1 VYPDHP
7 ELLDAAGYSSA
18 TPQRGRDPTKFLE
31 EFAAVIPIRYN
42 LRSLMVRRTTSAMTA
57 IVVALVVML
66 LFILSGFVEGLK
78 QTVMRNA
85 VSDNWILLSR
95 GTTSEPDSFISH
107 DQYEIVKSRPQILT
121 DAKGQALISP
131 EISTGFN
138 SNPEAPPF
146 DVMFTMLRGLDLIAY
161 EVHRDLKIVDGRW
174 PKHGSAEMA
183 VGRKLAARYPNLA
196 LGKTYRFG
204 RHDFKIVGI
213 FSDHDSARESEVFA
227 DLDVL
232 AQEVHFNN
240 GFESLHVVL
249 KPGMESAFQDS
260 LNTDARVRLDAVSE
274 QEFYARETGFVEQLR
289 SLGLIVAMILAIGAV
304 FGAMNTMYST
314 VARRKSEIGVLRA
327 LGFNR
332 INVLLSFI
340 SESVLLGIAGA
351 VAGEVLGLVV
361 AFATG
366 LTNQLLNVG
375 AFIFRFQLTPG
386 TFVSGI
392 LAGIVIGAAGGLLP
406 AWRAS
411 RVGVIE
417 SLRAV

>member
-1 VYPDHP
+1 M
-7 ELLDAAGYSSA
+7 
-18 TPQRGRDPTKFLE
+18 
-31 EFAAVIPIRYN
+31 IPIRYN

-66 LFILSGFVEGLK
+66 LFILSGFVAGLK

-85 VSDNWILLSR
+85 VLDNWIVLSR
-95 GTTSEPDSFISH
+95 GTTSEPDSYISR
-107 DQYEIVKSRPQILT
+107 DQYEIIKSRPQIVT
-121 DAKGQALISP
+121 DAKGAPLISP

-138 SNPEAPPF
+138 PNPDAPRLAS
-146 DVMFTMLRGLDLIAY
+146 MSTMLRGLYPIAY
-161 EVHRDLKIVDGRW
+161 QVHRELKIVDGRW
-174 PKHGSAEMA
+174 PQHGAAEMA
-183 VGRKLAARYPNLA
+183 IGRKLAARYPNL
-196 LGKTYRFG
+196 GVGNTYRFG
-204 RHDFKIVGI
+204 RRDFKIVGI
-213 FSDHDSARESEVFA
+213 FSDNDSARESEVFT

-232 AQEVHFNN
+232 AQEVHFNS

-304 FGAMNTMYST
+304 FGAMNTMYAA
-314 VARRKSEIGVLRA
+314 VARRTSEIGVLRA

-332 INVLLSFI
+332 INVLVSFI
-340 SESVLLGIAGA
+340 SESVLLGLAGGIAG
-351 VAGEVLGLVV
+351 EILGVVV

-366 LTNQLLNVG
+366 LTGELLNVG
-375 AFIFRFQLTPG
+375 SFIFRFQLTPG
-386 TFVSGI
+386 AFISGM
-392 LAGIVIGAAGGLLP
+392 LAGIIIGAVGGLLP

-411 RVGVIE
+411 RIGVIE

>member
-1 VYPDHP
+1 
-7 ELLDAAGYSSA
+7 
-18 TPQRGRDPTKFLE
+18 
-31 EFAAVIPIRYN
+31 VIPIRYN

-66 LFILSGFVEGLK
+66 LFILSGFVAGLK

-85 VSDNWILLSR
+85 VLDNWIVLSR
-95 GTTSEPDSFISH
+95 GTTSEPDSYISR
-107 DQYEIVKSRPQILT
+107 DQYEIIKSRPQIVT
-121 DAKGQALISP
+121 DAKGAPLISP

-138 SNPEAPPF
+138 PNPDAPRLAS
-146 DVMFTMLRGLDLIAY
+146 MSTMLRGLYPIAY
-161 EVHRDLKIVDGRW
+161 QVHRELKIVDGRW
-174 PKHGSAEMA
+174 PQHGAAEMA
-183 VGRKLAARYPNLA
+183 IGRKLAARYPNL
-196 LGKTYRFG
+196 GVGNTYRFG
-204 RHDFKIVGI
+204 RRDFKIVGI
-213 FSDHDSARESEVFA
+213 FSDNDSARESEVFT

-232 AQEVHFNN
+232 AQEVHFNS

-304 FGAMNTMYST
+304 FGAMNTMYAA
-314 VARRKSEIGVLRA
+314 VARRTSEIGVLRA

-332 INVLLSFI
+332 INVLVSFI
-340 SESVLLGIAGA
+340 SESVLLGLAGGIAG
-351 VAGEVLGLVV
+351 EILGVVV

-366 LTNQLLNVG
+366 LTGELLNVG
-375 AFIFRFQLTPG
+375 SFIFRFQLTPG
-386 TFVSGI
+386 AFISGM
-392 LAGIVIGAAGGLLP
+392 LAGIIIGAVGGLLP

-411 RVGVIE
+411 RIGVIE

>member
-1 VYPDHP
+1 M
-7 ELLDAAGYSSA
+7 
-18 TPQRGRDPTKFLE
+18 
-31 EFAAVIPIRYN
+31 IPIRYN

-66 LFILSGFVEGLK
+66 LFILSGFVAGLK

-85 VSDNWILLSR
+85 VRDNWIVLSR
-95 GTTSEPDSFISH
+95 GTTSEPDSYISR
-107 DQYEIVKSRPQILT
+107 DQYEIIKSRPQIVT

-138 SNPEAPPF
+138 PNPDAAGLAA
-146 DVMFTMLRGLDLIAY
+146 MSTMLRGLYPIAY

-174 PKHGSAEMA
+174 PEHGAGEMV

-196 LGKTYRFG
+196 VGKTYRFG
-204 RHDFKIVGI
+204 RRDFKIVGI
-213 FSDHDSARESEVFA
+213 FSDNDSARESEVFT

-232 AQEVHFNN
+232 AQEVHFNS

-304 FGAMNTMYST
+304 FGAMNTMYSA
-314 VARRKSEIGVLRA
+314 VARRRSEIGVLRA

-332 INVLLSFI
+332 TNVLLSFV
-340 SESVLLGIAGA
+340 SESVLLGLAGG

-366 LTNQLLNVG
+366 LTDQLLNVG
-375 AFIFRFQLTPG
+375 SFIFRFQLTPG
-386 TFVSGI
+386 AFISGM
-392 LAGIVIGAAGGLLP
+392 LAGIIIGAVGGLLP

>member
-1 VYPDHP
+1 M
-7 ELLDAAGYSSA
+7 
-18 TPQRGRDPTKFLE
+18 
-31 EFAAVIPIRYN
+31 IPIRYN

-66 LFILSGFVEGLK
+66 LFILSGFVAGLK

-85 VSDNWILLSR
+85 VRDNWIVLSR
-95 GTTSEPDSFISH
+95 GTTSEPDSYISR
-107 DQYEIVKSRPQILT
+107 DQYEIIKSRPQIVT

-138 SNPEAPPF
+138 PNPDAAGLAA
-146 DVMFTMLRGLDLIAY
+146 MSTMLRGLYPIAY

-174 PKHGSAEMA
+174 PEHGAAEMV

-196 LGKTYRFG
+196 VGKTYRFG
-204 RHDFKIVGI
+204 RRDFKIVGI
-213 FSDHDSARESEVFA
+213 FSDNDSARESEVFT

-232 AQEVHFNN
+232 AQEVHFNS

-304 FGAMNTMYST
+304 FGAMNTMYSA
-314 VARRKSEIGVLRA
+314 VARRRSEIGVLRA

-332 INVLLSFI
+332 TNVLLSFV
-340 SESVLLGIAGA
+340 SESVLLGLAGG

-366 LTNQLLNVG
+366 LTDQLLNVG
-375 AFIFRFQLTPG
+375 SFIFRFQLTPG
-386 TFVSGI
+386 AFISGM
-392 LAGIVIGAAGGLLP
+392 LAGIIIGAVGGLLP